1 MKHALH
7 DQIVPIDNSAPLA
20 IKLLKEGHAEDLPGV
35 LHGMAT
41 THADVISADLPA
53 FIKGQAAYRSGV
65 LPRSAVQSTAQLN
78 EWFRMTPVY
87 ASEGRPERASPL
99 QSWAHEAW
107 LPGSSVF
114 HRTFSPAR
122 TGKQQPKALR
132 REQKRGRLQAAA
144 CAFGSRF
151 ITLYCDLPHLTW
163 THARHAINGSDDG
176 VRSIRWPP
184 AASFLK
190 LMRSKVIQQ

>member
-78 EWFRMTPVY
+78 EWFRMAPFY
-87 ASEGRPERASPL
+87 ASEGRRAPGTRVTAAVMGTRGLAARLVSLSPDIL
-99 QSWAHEAW
+99 SCANGQATAK
-107 LPGSSVF
+107 GAQKGAK
-114 HRTFSPAR
+114 AR
-122 TGKQQPKALR
+122 QVIGFT
-132 REQKRGRLQAAA
+132 
-144 CAFGSRF
+144 
-151 ITLYCDLPHLTW
+151 
-163 THARHAINGSDDG
+163 AIY
-176 VRSIRWPP
+176 PT
-184 AASFLK
+184 
-190 LMRSKVIQQ
+190 

>member
-1 MKHALH
+1 
-7 DQIVPIDNSAPLA
+7 
-20 IKLLKEGHAEDLPGV
+20 
-35 LHGMAT
+35 MAT
-41 THADVISADLPA
+41 THADVISADLLA

>member
-87 ASEGRPERASPL
+87 ASKGRRAPGRASPL
-99 QSWAHEAW
+99 QSSAHEAW
-107 LPGSSVF
+107 LPGSSAF

-132 REQKRGRLQAAA
+132 REQKRGRLQALL
-144 CAFGSRF
+144 RF
-151 ITLYCDLPHLTW
+151 TPL
-163 THARHAINGSDDG
+163 NGSDDS
-176 VRSIRWPP
+176 VRSMRWPP
-184 AASFLK
+184 AASVLK

>member
-78 EWFRMTPVY
+78 QWFRMTPVY
-87 ASEGRPERASPL
+87 ASKGRRAPQRASPL
-99 QSWAHEAW
+99 QSSR
-107 LPGSSVF
+107 PGC
-114 HRTFSPAR
+114 PAR
-122 TGKQQPKALR
+122 QPFTGHSLLR
-132 REQKRGRLQAAA
+132 ERASNSQRRSE
-144 CAFGSRF
+144 GSKSEAGYR
-151 ITLYCDLPHLTW
+151 LYCDLPHLMAVTI
-163 THARHAINGSDDG
+163 A
-176 VRSIRWPP
+176 
-184 AASFLK
+184 
-190 LMRSKVIQQ
+190 

>member
-78 EWFRMTPVY
+78 EWFRMTLVY
-87 ASEGRPERASPL
+87 ASKGRRAPDARHRCSHRHTRPGCPARQPFTGHSLLRERASNSQWRPEG
-99 QSWAHEAW
+99 SKSEA
-107 LPGSSVF
+107 GY
-114 HRTFSPAR
+114 R
-122 TGKQQPKALR
+122 
-132 REQKRGRLQAAA
+132 
-144 CAFGSRF
+144 
-151 ITLYCDLPHLTW
+151 LYCDLPHLM
-163 THARHAINGSDDG
+163 AVAIT
-176 VRSIRWPP
+176 
-184 AASFLK
+184 
-190 LMRSKVIQQ
+190 